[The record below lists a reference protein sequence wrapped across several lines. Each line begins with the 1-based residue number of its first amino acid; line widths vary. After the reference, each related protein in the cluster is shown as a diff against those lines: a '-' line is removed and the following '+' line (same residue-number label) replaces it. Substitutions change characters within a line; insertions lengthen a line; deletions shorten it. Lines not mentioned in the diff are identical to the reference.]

1 MNNFQ
6 NKSASGGKTKSQT
19 VKCGDP
25 FKAVVYD
32 DFAGVPLV
40 VTFLGGRWWVTTP
53 GEKVQTL
60 EDYFE
65 GEDIDCRFLC
75 EAGGRVG
82 ALALAKMLGKALENP
97 EDYVD
102 KILRQRVNSL
112 KRLGVTLDV
121 KDEPLVLELSIFTN
135 FDKPARQGGYS
146 AVCHLDGNC
155 FVNIFDIDAF
165 ETRHDAEEWTGYYF
179 ELLEEL
185 GIEYKIVKDNR
196 YGTAS

>member
-6 NKSASGGKTKSQT
+6 NNSASSDKTKSQT
-19 VKCGDP
+19 VKCGNP

-32 DFAGVPLV
+32 DFAGDPLV
-40 VTFLGGRWWVTTP
+40 VTFLGGQWWVTTP
-53 GEKVQTL
+53 GEKVQPL
-60 EDYFE
+60 SDYFE
-65 GEDIDCRFLC
+65 GDSIECRFLC

-102 KILRQRVNSL
+102 KVMRQRVMRL
-112 KRLGVTLDV
+112 ERLGVTLDV
-121 KDEPLVLELSIFTN
+121 KDEPLVMELDIFTN
-135 FDKPARQGGYS
+135 YDKPARQANYS

-155 FVNIFDIDAF
+155 FETIFDCDAF
-165 ETRHDAEEWTGYYF
+165 ETRRDAVEWTGYYF

-185 GIEYKIVKDNR
+185 GIEFKIVKGNR
-196 YGTAS
+196 YGTDC

>member
-1 MNNFQ
+1 MMKNNNFQ
-6 NKSASGGKTKSQT
+6 I
-19 VKCGDP
+19 
-25 FKAVVYD
+25 VVYD

-40 VTFLGGRWWVTTP
+40 VTFLGSRWWVTTP

-82 ALALAKMLGKALENP
+82 ALALAKMLGKAL
-97 EDYVD
+97 D
-102 KILRQRVNSL
+102 
-112 KRLGVTLDV
+112 VTLDV

-196 YGTAS
+196 YGTDC